1 VAEDEQLNA
10 VEKGI
15 FAALNTGA
23 ITGTVAAAQHYNVVA
38 PPDATFPLIVVQ
50 LLDSGREGDSF
61 SQRSQFGEYAIK
73 CITKGEHSVA
83 AAGTMQNAIDTVME
97 GASLTV
103 TGLTAFASR
112 WQRWVSFME
121 YSQDRQA
128 YVHRGGVYRINLTP

>member
-1 VAEDEQLNA
+1 
-10 VEKGI
+10 
-15 FAALNTGA
+15 
-23 ITGTVAAAQHYNVVA
+23 
-38 PPDATFPLIVVQ
+38 
-50 LLDSGREGDSF
+50 
-61 SQRSQFGEYAIK
+61 
-73 CITKGEHSVA
+73 
-83 AAGTMQNAIDTVME
+83 MQNAIDTVME